1 MKAAIVFG
9 RGDMSLLLLI
19 IIFSYGVFF
28 LFLLLL
34 LVVYSPPRVKSCLLT
49 SISHNKDEYY
59 LLSASFCTM
68 ECVLKPITS

>member
-19 IIFSYGVFF
+19 IIFSYGGFFF
-28 LFLLLL
+28 LLI

-59 LLSASFCTM
+59 LLSVAQWNKF
-68 ECVLKPITS
+68 

>member
-19 IIFSYGVFF
+19 TIFSYGDFF
-28 LFLLLL
+28 FLLLI

-59 LLSASFCTM
+59 LLSVGCCTM
-68 ECVLKPITS
+68 EQVLN

>member
-19 IIFSYGVFF
+19 IIFSYGDF
-28 LFLLLL
+28 FLLLI

-49 SISHNKDEYY
+49 SISQNKDEYY
-59 LLSASFCTM
+59 LLSASCCTM
-68 ECVLKPITS
+68 ECVLKSITS

>member
-9 RGDMSLLLLI
+9 RGDMSLLLII

-28 LFLLLL
+28 LL

-59 LLSASFCTM
+59 LLRAGCCTM
-68 ECVLKPITS
+68 ECVLKSKTT